1 MLTIRTFP
9 SALARVRA
17 CSLGLLLVVTFP
29 AHAEACA
36 DEDAFSSC
44 VDADAWWLPPAASRF
59 MGIDAAGVLPRRS
72 WLAGLGVTYLARPV
86 ELRVASP
93 DPEGRTVA
101 VVDDA
106 LNATAFAAF
115 GLSSRVEVEASL
127 PFTVHQT
134 GAGVQG
140 ITTQNGEPLSAQ
152 ALRDPRVGA
161 SYRLLENV
169 SSWSLSSKATLRI
182 ALPLGTDDAL
192 AGDRSFV
199 IAPASTWGAASGPFF
214 ASVQLG
220 ARLRRVT
227 RLGTARMGSQ
237 LVAALGFGMDVLPN
251 ELLSLS
257 VEATAMPVL
266 ASQTTHA
273 PDGMRIAG
281 RLVPAEWLLSAR
293 SQPFRSSRLSLQ
305 LGAGT
310 GIPLSA
316 EERTAPSGE
325 TESDHFAGIT
335 SPRYRVVFA
344 VRYAGDLTGAFD

>member
-1 MLTIRTFP
+1 MPTTRTFP
-9 SALARVRA
+9 SASARVRA
-17 CSLGLLLVVTFP
+17 CSLGLLLVVACP
-29 AHAEACA
+29 ARAEACA
-36 DEDAFSSC
+36 DEDAYSSC
-44 VDADAWWLPPAASRF
+44 VDADAWWLPPAATRF
-59 MGIDAAGVLPRRS
+59 MGIDAARVLPARS
-72 WLAGLGVTYLARPV
+72 WVAGLGVSYLARPV

-106 LNATAFAAF
+106 LNATAFAAL
-115 GLSSRVEVEASL
+115 GVGSNLDVEVAL

-140 ITTQNGEPLSAQ
+140 ITTQRAQPLNAQ
-152 ALRDPRVGA
+152 ALRDPRLGA
-161 SYRLLENV
+161 SYRLLEDA
-169 SSWSLSSKATLRI
+169 SPWSLSSKASLRI

-199 IAPASTWGAASGPFF
+199 IAPATTWGVTPGPFF

-237 LVAALGFGMDVLPN
+237 LVAALGFGMDILPD
-251 ELLSLS
+251 ELLSVS
-257 VEATAMPVL
+257 VEAAALPVL
-266 ASQTTHA
+266 ASQATRA
-273 PDGMRIAG
+273 PDGTHVDG

-293 SQPFRSSRLSLQ
+293 SRPFRAAPLSLQ

-316 EERTAPSGE
+316 EERTAPSGQ

-344 VRYAGDLTGAFD
+344 VRYAGDLDD